1 MLKARNRIYRLGR
14 ALGLSTLRFNSIYYK
29 SFSNFLGKPDLA
41 APLLSPACA
50 GLGNHTLIL
59 LVQDT
64 PICLNQKDANGN
76 ILIRDTGRLRDI
88 LIHQLIDKV
97 LDDGMIGRIE

>member
-1 MLKARNRIYRLGR
+1 MFDMLTQIASGWWDYGC
-14 ALGLSTLRFNSIYYK
+14 
-29 SFSNFLGKPDLA
+29 
-41 APLLSPACA
+41 ACA

-76 ILIRDTGRLRDI
+76 ILIRDTGRLRDT

-97 LDDGMIGRIE
+97 LDDGMIGRIETIV